1 MENRTSM
8 GGGEP
13 SKMKLFIQAPI
24 GPQTGLAEI
33 DVIPDHTIAEI
44 KQQVCSSFGVDP
56 TTVALMYGGA
66 ILDEN
71 TTVARSGIPENAQLA
86 LMPYNIIGGSC

>member
-1 MENRTSM
+1 L
-8 GGGEP
+8 GGGET
-13 SKMKLFIQAPI
+13 SQMKLFIQAPI

-33 DVIPDHTIAEI
+33 DVIPDHTVAEI
-44 KQQVCSSFGVDP
+44 KGQVCQSFGVDP

-71 TTVARSGIPENAQLA
+71 TTIARLNIPENAQLA
-86 LMPYNIIGGSC
+86 LMPYNIIGG

>member
-1 MENRTSM
+1 M
-8 GGGEP
+8 GGGET
-13 SKMKLFIQAPI
+13 SQMKLFIQAPI

-33 DVIPDHTIAEI
+33 DVIPDHTVAEI
-44 KQQVCSSFGVDP
+44 KGQVCQSFGVDP

-71 TTVARSGIPENAQLA
+71 TTIARLNIPENAQLA
-86 LMPYNIIGGSC
+86 LMPYNIIGG

>member
-1 MENRTSM
+1 
-8 GGGEP
+8 
-13 SKMKLFIQAPI
+13 MKLFIQAPI

-44 KQQVCSSFGVDP
+44 KQQVCTSFGVDS

-66 ILDEN
+66 ILDES

-86 LMPYNIIGGSC
+86 LMPFNIIGGSC

>member
-1 MENRTSM
+1 MS
-8 GGGEP
+8 GGEP

-44 KQQVCSSFGVDP
+44 KQQVCNSFGVDP
-56 TTVALMYGGA
+56 STVALMYGGA
-66 ILDEN
+66 LLDEG

-86 LMPYNIIGGSC
+86 LMPYNIIGG